1 MLTNNE
7 INCTVNRTKTLTH
20 YPGATREWN
29 NSIYAYNKNALNLIP
44 NTTLSS
50 INIIKS
56 YFLLYNYKL
65 EKKIRTRRLIFKY
78 KRLSSNKI
86 FISNGEFKHTNN
98 KVIVN
103 LYLFNRQKYNY
114 LLALKKIYL
123 RSIFNLKKNKYKPQI
138 KNRFNSVKMKNN
150 FITKR
155 YKYKNIKIWKYK
167 LKTNKLKK
175 VSVNPSKISKYT
187 LVKPKSIKKKITN
200 ILDPKL
206 KSYSYNLINTLP
218 CIYNSDQLGNYS
230 YNSVNMFPRT
240 YNLYYQIVEGLGN
253 IKFKRNKIEYL
264 LTIVYRKKKIK
275 HGFFNKSFLK
285 KIRAKRKKGLL
296 LLKLIN
302 NDKFLIIKNLNHNKK
317 ISLFISTYISK
328 FYKKFIKRSLIRL
341 KRYFYYRQLLFI
353 NKSKYNYNYLQY
365 LNKYLYPLYN
375 KNIEYNLI
383 NLKRFYLHS
392 DILSESMKLKLTRN
406 KRRMLKKLKRLKM
419 KIGVKDKNTFLRN
432 EILKKRSTITANF
445 LKKKDII
452 NKLKYKDITGFRL
465 ETTGRLTRRYTA
477 SRSVSKNVYKGNLLD
492 LRSSYRGLPNIL
504 LKGNLESNLQYTKL
518 KSKSRIGSFGIK
530 GWISGN

>member
-1 MLTNNE
+1 M
-7 INCTVNRTKTLTH
+7 RK
-20 YPGATREWN
+20 
-29 NSIYAYNKNALNLIP
+29 
-44 NTTLSS
+44 
-50 INIIKS
+50 
-56 YFLLYNYKL
+56 
-65 EKKIRTRRLIFKY
+65 
-78 KRLSSNKI
+78 
-86 FISNGEFKHTNN
+86 
-98 KVIVN
+98 
-103 LYLFNRQKYNY
+103 
-114 LLALKKIYL
+114 
-123 RSIFNLKKNKYKPQI
+123 
-138 KNRFNSVKMKNN
+138 N

-155 YKYKNIKIWKYK
+155 YKYKNIRIWKYK
-167 LKTNKLKK
+167 LKTNDLKK
-175 VSVNPSKISKYT
+175 VSVKSSEISKYI
-187 LVKPKSIKKKITN
+187 LVKPKSIK
-200 ILDPKL
+200 L
-206 KSYSYNLINTLP
+206 KSNSYNLINILP
-218 CIYNSDQLGNYS
+218 CTYNSNHLGNYS

-240 YNLYYQIVEGLGN
+240 YNLDYQIVGELGN

-264 LTIVYRKKKIK
+264 LTIIYRKKNVK
-275 HGFFNKSFLK
+275 HGYFNKSFLK

-302 NDKFLIIKNLNHNKK
+302 NDKFLIIQNLNHNKK
-317 ISLFISTYISK
+317 ISFYISTYISK
-328 FYKKFIKRSLIRL
+328 FYKKFIKRSLKKL
-341 KRYFYYRQLLFI
+341 KRYFYYRQLLYI

-406 KRRMLKKLKRLKM
+406 KRRMLKKLKRLKI
-419 KIGVKDKNTFLRN
+419 KIGVKDKDIFLRD

-492 LRSSYRGLPNIL
+492 LRSSYRGLSNIL